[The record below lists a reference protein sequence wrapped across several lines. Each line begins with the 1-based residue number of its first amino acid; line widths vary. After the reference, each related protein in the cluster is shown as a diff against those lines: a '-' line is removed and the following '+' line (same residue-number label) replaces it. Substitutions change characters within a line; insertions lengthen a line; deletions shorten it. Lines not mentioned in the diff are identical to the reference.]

1 MMTASVDFDVQISV
15 EAAAPQLPVEP
26 IAGDAVETFSQ
37 AMEQPKPETETGFAA
52 FGEAVKAFAETA
64 FAAEGA
70 QLTPETALA
79 ETPVAKDGSRP
90 VRAAETGAEVA
101 SAGTPVAKDG
111 SRPIR
116 AAETAAE
123 VASAE
128 TPVAKVGNRPI
139 RDDEDAAEVADRVV
153 ASGVAPQQV
162 PAAPVRADAPEQV
175 AHTGTSAADAVEA
188 VGRAA
193 KAAAPADVL
202 VRAAEEVADAI
213 LVSPGLLRG
222 EGEIRIQLKP
232 DVLDGSEVRI
242 SVEGRQLGV
251 ELLPVAADT
260 AAFIERNLPQLQQ
273 MLSARVH
280 AFTVGVSMRRNRVG
294 RA

>member
-70 QLTPETALA
+70 QLTPETAPA

-111 SRPIR
+111 S
-116 AAETAAE
+116 
-123 VASAE
+123 
-128 TPVAKVGNRPI
+128 RPI